1 MAPSLQPNSGT
12 LHAKFQWTT
21 LRSSF
26 NCSNII
32 YMNKPRPSFSFKRT
46 FLIVMIIGFVFMM
59 MDLNSRLSALFR
71 LTGQRDQVSTEV
83 GQLQSTKDA
92 VQSQIDFATSDA
104 AVGQWARQEHM
115 GKPGD
120 KLIAPLAGAKAT
132 PVPKVLPTTVPETAS
147 AWEIWREL
155 FFGE

>member
-1 MAPSLQPNSGT
+1 MNKP
-12 LHAKFQWTT
+12 K
-21 LRSSF
+21 SSF
-26 NCSNII
+26 NFKQTLLII
-32 YMNKPRPSFSFKRT
+32 
-46 FLIVMIIGFVFMM
+46 IIIGFVFMM

-83 GQLQSTKDA
+83 SQLQATKDE
-92 VQSQIDFATSDA
+92 VQNQIDYATSEA

-115 GKPGD
+115 GLKGD

-132 PVPKVLPTTVPETAS
+132 PQPKKQITSTPETAEG
-147 AWEIWREL
+147 WEVWREL